1 MATLSKFSRLW
12 GVGTETRCL
21 VPAPGVTRGGEE
33 WPRGR
38 ESSRGGSWDMGSGV
52 VSSHMKVMLTGQ
64 SLLSPETDSPWR
76 GSLSRVSKSPSV
88 KASEISKIKRRDEYW
103 SFLRCVQKQKGRA
116 REAAIMV
123 YHTTASKSLRTACCL
138 KFYVPVSDNT
148 SLNPCFA
155 SGYDN
160 RVSIHNEE
168 WRADP

>member
-1 MATLSKFSRLW
+1 
-12 GVGTETRCL
+12 
-21 VPAPGVTRGGEE
+21 
-33 WPRGR
+33 
-38 ESSRGGSWDMGSGV
+38 MGSGV